1 MKPRAADVA
10 CVELVTG
17 PAPGGPVAGCDGS
30 ALLAFELA
38 DPAGA
43 RLLIWSET

>member
-10 CVELVTG
+10 YVELVTG
-17 PAPGGPVAGCDGS
+17 PAPGGPVA
-30 ALLAFELA
+30 
-38 DPAGA
+38 A